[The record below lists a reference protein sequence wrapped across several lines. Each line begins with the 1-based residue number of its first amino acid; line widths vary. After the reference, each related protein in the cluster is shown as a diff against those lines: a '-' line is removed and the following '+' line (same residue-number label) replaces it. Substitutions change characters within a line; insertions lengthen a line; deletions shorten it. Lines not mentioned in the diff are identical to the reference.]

1 MKIIKYIPIILI
13 FLMSTSCSWI
23 DGWTHFEIDYETT
36 VTLPQDLDV
45 NQSED
50 VYPAQIAADLDKE
63 VEDEG
68 YDPDKIESV
77 VLDKLK
83 LTLEV
88 PAGTDFGFLTSAEL
102 FMTAGDHEEIR
113 VAWINDV
120 SDGVGNTIKAKT
132 SSKNLKKY
140 LEEPVI
146 TLRLNVIVNEG
157 IPSDYYIGLDM
168 TFIVDV
174 KILGI

>member
-1 MKIIKYIPIILI
+1 MKIVKYIPILLI
-13 FLMSTSCSWI
+13 VLISTSCSWI
-23 DGWTHFEIDYETT
+23 DGWTHFEINYETT

-45 NQSED
+45 NKSED

-77 VLDKLK
+77 ELDKLK

-88 PAGTDFGFLTSAEL
+88 PTGTDFSFLTSAEL
-102 FMTAGDHEEIR
+102 FMRAGNHDEVR
-113 VAWINDV
+113 VAWVDNIP
-120 SDGVGNTIKAKT
+120 DGVGNTLKAKT

-140 LEEPVI
+140 LEEQVV

-157 IPSDYYIGLDM
+157 IPVDYFIGLDM
-168 TFIVDV
+168 TFVVDV

>member
-1 MKIIKYIPIILI
+1 
-13 FLMSTSCSWI
+13 MSTSCSWI
-23 DGWTHFEIDYETT
+23 DGWTHFEIDYEST

-45 NQSED
+45 NKSED

-83 LTLEV
+83 LTLKV
-88 PAGTDFGFLTSAEL
+88 PTGTNFGFLTSAEL
-102 FMTAGDHEEIR
+102 FIKAGDLEEKR
-113 VAWINDV
+113 VAWIDNV
-120 SDGVGNTIKAKT
+120 SADVGNSIKAKT
-132 SSKNLKKY
+132 TSKNLKKY
-140 LEEPVI
+140 LEEQVI

-157 IPSDYYIGLDM
+157 IPSDYFIGLDM
-168 TFIVDV
+168 TFVVDV